1 MKHNVA
7 LYCLLYMKNI
17 FQEDDESFD
26 EESILESVEFS
37 QKVLFHPDKNFLIF
51 EHPKRENYGRMLTNL
66 KEGEKKTFSKTTIVS
81 DF

>member
-17 FQEDDESFD
+17 FQEEESFD

-51 EHPKRENYGRMLTNL
+51 EHPKRENYGKMLATL
-66 KEGEKKTFSKTTIVS
+66 KDSEKKTFSKTTIVS